1 MGYRNM
7 NIALNKG
14 KSIGKVLYIV
24 EGEKTEP
31 YILHKLFTEIFDYQ
45 FETIIRNKKYRKY
58 NSKENVTSQ
67 VFVINAEES
76 NIKYI
81 AKDNNFLDNLFGE
94 LIENYDFDIDNAAIF
109 YVFDRD
115 NQSNTDVNLIKDLVE
130 TLANSRENENY
141 LRQGLLLLSY
151 PSIESFTLSNFHK
164 NSFSEKFK
172 IGNDLKRFLHERQ
185 INHQNITEN
194 TLVDATEELF
204 KALFAMGIDSYDIDN
219 FGDCNM
225 KIFNYEE
232 NEFATEQVYRALS
245 LICVSLIDLGLI
257 EVDSKQ

>member
-172 IGNDLKRFLHERQ
+172 IGNDLKRFLYERH
-185 INHQNITEN
+185 INHQNITGS

-204 KALFAMGIDSYDIDN
+204 KSLFTMGVDSYA
-219 FGDCNM
+219 CR
-225 KIFNYEE
+225 K
-232 NEFATEQVYRALS
+232 LS
-245 LICVSLIDLGLI
+245 LSY
-257 EVDSKQ
+257 